1 MGWYHSHPV
10 FEVNPSNIDV
20 SNHSFQQKIFEAED
34 KPFVAL
40 IIGPYNDN
48 SLSEDIQLNCFHLNS
63 NDNKPYQLRFKTVPQ
78 VKISKYTID
87 WIFMEIERSKSAK
100 DQVNLWEAWRPGV
113 SKFEKLQKCLES
125 MFFWNLHEYTSF
137 DPLDGL
143 EHTNLDDYFPKGSK
157 DLFSFLRTYIKEN
170 ESESSAQGG
179 EESSEFIEI
188 ETIDIGCKESIT
200 DLFTK
205 IIYSLM

>member
-1 MGWYHSHPV
+1 
-10 FEVNPSNIDV
+10 
-20 SNHSFQQKIFEAED
+20 
-34 KPFVAL
+34 
-40 IIGPYNDN
+40 
-48 SLSEDIQLNCFHLNS
+48 
-63 NDNKPYQLRFKTVPQ
+63 
-78 VKISKYTID
+78 
-87 WIFMEIERSKSAK
+87 MEIERSKSAK
-100 DQVNLWEAWRPGV
+100 DQVILREAWRPGV

-125 MFFWNLHEYTSF
+125 MFFRNLHEYTSF

-179 EESSEFIEI
+179 EESSDFIEI